1 MRRRRIRLCS
11 QTWHALAPG
20 ERRERRREGRRGG
33 RSSRRNRHRHRRLRH
48 RREERG
54 GPHGGGSPPWRA
66 HFDGV
71 DPGGRCAW
79 ALELCP
85 SWPDCRAAAPAQAGV
100 RIRSGAAASSTPP
113 PAVLKF
119 AGGSATRRRLDL
131 AGEAGW
137 GGKEARQPELRPSP
151 HLLPELRER
160 ERERQRLLDHR
171 RFLPPPRPPPAE
183 MRGDGGC
190 RSRHCRFT
198 AGVRA
203 RRSPLWS
210 NPPLA

>member
-85 SWPDCRAAAPAQAGV
+85 SWPDCRAAAPAQAACGYAQAPPLRRLRRRPSSSSPEDRPPDAGLIWLERLAGEGRRHGSRSSAPR
-100 RIRSGAAASSTPP
+100 RISCQSSASASASASSTT
-113 PAVLKF
+113 A
-119 AGGSATRRRLDL
+119 ASC
-131 AGEAGW
+131 
-137 GGKEARQPELRPSP
+137 
-151 HLLPELRER
+151 
-160 ERERQRLLDHR
+160 RLLDLR
-171 RFLPPPRPPPAE
+171 R
-183 MRGDGGC
+183 
-190 RSRHCRFT
+190 
-198 AGVRA
+198 
-203 RRSPLWS
+203 RR
-210 NPPLA
+210 